1 MSDNF
6 RNFIAGISLIP
17 NNAVPAGLVKG
28 DMYVSDGTLSPP
40 NTLNFHNGTSA
51 SAVLTITHSATLLNS
66 VQNKDLDSSSVKFVG
81 IGATG
86 TNLSNPSALQ
96 INLNGGAINT
106 STTLDFNQTVNRTLT
121 FPDITDTVV
130 TLTATQQ
137 LTNKTFNAY
146 SAYFPPAAPLA
157 NTALVYDGTVYKW
170 STAAGGD
177 AAGSND
183 DIISTQYQARILDTF
198 EQDGATVNTTA
209 STINKTTGVN
219 AVTTATWDN
228 VLQIYKI
235 EYDGTKNVT
244 GDLLNPTRMTFD
256 LAISYPTQSLAVG
269 DTLIIKS
276 TGEARRITNVVAGN
290 EVDIESAFS
299 SLPSASPCMVSET
312 VATFDIYNSPLDGAA
327 IADAF
332 TATPTFQN
340 YLVDYQDITGISNIY
355 DPNNVPVIAFSASN
369 DIITP
374 VWSNATLRPTL
385 STTQINGNLF
395 PVIGDKFFIRL
406 FANPNIAPAASG
418 TASLL
423 EYRGYMQLY
432 PQAVTYSINQ
442 AYAKLDGSLT
452 EYGCTVD
459 NTNPSYTEI
468 DLLWP
473 YAFGTTTGLPYGA
486 IDVYINGQFI
496 PKQVVGTTDPSA
508 AYYIEIN
515 STTIRLDQNYGA
527 TPYSIQIVQRG
538 NI

>member
-1 MSDNF
+1 MQLS
-6 RNFIAGISLIP
+6 G
-17 NNAVPAGLVKG
+17 AV
-28 DMYVSDGTLSPP
+28 
-40 NTLNFHNGTSA
+40 
-51 SAVLTITHSATLLNS
+51 
-66 VQNKDLDSSSVKFVG
+66 
-81 IGATG
+81 
-86 TNLSNPSALQ
+86 
-96 INLNGGAINT
+96 
-106 STTLDFNQTVNRTLT
+106 
-121 FPDITDTVV
+121 
-130 TLTATQQ
+130 
-137 LTNKTFNAY
+137 
-146 SAYFPPAAPLA
+146 
-157 NTALVYDGTVYKW
+157 
-170 STAAGGD
+170 
-177 AAGSND
+177 
-183 DIISTQYQARILDTF
+183 
-198 EQDGATVNTTA
+198 
-209 STINKTTGVN
+209 
-219 AVTTATWDN
+219 
-228 VLQIYKI
+228 
-235 EYDGTKNVT
+235 
-244 GDLLNPTRMTFD
+244 
-256 LAISYPTQSLAVG
+256 SYPTQSLAAG
-269 DTLIIKS
+269 DMLIIKS
-276 TGEARRITNVVAGN
+276 TGEARRITNVFVGN
-290 EVDIESAFS
+290 EVDIESAFTS
-299 SLPSASPCMVSET
+299 VPLPGTACMVSET

-369 DIITP
+369 DIVTP

-442 AYAKLDGSLT
+442 AYARLNGT
-452 EYGCTVD
+452 GTPYGCTID

-486 IDVYINGQFI
+486 IDVYVNGQFI
-496 PKQVVGTTDPSA
+496 PKFVAGVTLVGGASYT
-508 AYYIEIN
+508 EVN